1 MKGNCVVGEAKA
13 CLRPLDVPD
22 NAVDDRQIFDEDHI
36 RVRRVT
42 GNTNR
47 PVTSNWNH
55 GDR

>member
-22 NAVDDRQIFDEDHI
+22 NAADDRQIFDEDHI